1 MLLTGLNNTDSYL
14 QFMTVLIIFVFVL
27 AITYLTTKWIAGYQ
41 KGRIRDT
48 NLELLEAIRLTNN
61 KYVQIIRV
69 GQKYLAVA
77 VCKDSVTML
86 TEIPVEELELS
97 DNGEKTEQF
106 SFKDL
111 LEKVQKK
118 NFSEKN
124 EDRNEN
130 EQG

>member
-86 TEIPVEELELS
+86 TEVPVEELELS